1 MTQTDKNKTS
11 SGSNADRLTWQV
23 QLKQGHVILCK
34 QNKKMYDIHEEA
46 YSSVIHSQWTL

>member
-1 MTQTDKNKTS
+1 MTQTDKNKTA

-23 QLKQGHVILCK
+23 KLKQGHVMLCK

-46 YSSVIHSQWTL
+46 HSSVIRSQWPL